1 MTKTFNYL
9 KREMWDGF
17 SLTEKLFMWGMVLLQ
32 ILVYIVAPDSW
43 YGVVAGIAGCIS
55 VVLTAKGRWM
65 MYPIGFIQNFTY
77 TVLAFQNMFYG
88 EVIEQ
93 VFYVVTMIWGMVV
106 WAKNMNTND
115 DGTQDVKTR
124 KFGLVEWIISIVG
137 TVVGT
142 YVFGRA
148 LIAMG
153 AAQPYTDAATNVM
166 ALFAQIMM
174 VKRYREQWIWWILID
189 LFCIKMWLV
198 AGNWS
203 MVSMYVAWTANCVYG
218 WYNWTKL
225 NKKESWR
232 GTRANCGV
240 IDEAMEAEYV

>member
-17 SLTEKLFMWGMVLLQ
+17 SLNEKLFMWGMVLLQ

-93 VFYVVTMIWGMVV
+93 VFYIVTMIWGMVA
-106 WAKNMNTND
+106 WARNMHTNE
-115 DGTQDVKTR
+115 DGTQDVNTR
-124 KFGLVEWIISIVG
+124 KFGLAEWLFTIVG
-137 TVVGT
+137 VAIKYLKSKANTGGSRNHLSKINPTPDHLAPSHNCMLDEIVYTV
-142 YVFGRA
+142 
-148 LIAMG
+148 I
-153 AAQPYTDAATNVM
+153 
-166 ALFAQIMM
+166 
-174 VKRYREQWIWWILID
+174 
-189 LFCIKMWLV
+189 FC
-198 AGNWS
+198 
-203 MVSMYVAWTANCVYG
+203 
-218 WYNWTKL
+218 
-225 NKKESWR
+225 
-232 GTRANCGV
+232 
-240 IDEAMEAEYV
+240 